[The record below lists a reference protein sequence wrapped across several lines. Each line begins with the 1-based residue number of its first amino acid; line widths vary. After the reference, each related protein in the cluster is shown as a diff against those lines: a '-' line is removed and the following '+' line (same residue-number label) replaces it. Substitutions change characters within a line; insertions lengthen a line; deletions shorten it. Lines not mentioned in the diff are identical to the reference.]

1 MNIMTYKEL
10 RKNMLNMDKKDFTKY
25 LEDNLIIKRYLPI
38 GQKNV
43 IIDVCSHE
51 ATNIIESRLEDGYSN
66 LTDIYIDIEMIKLFD
81 FMFRYINVDFDVTY
95 RSYSEYD
102 LIMQSGFYNY
112 VMFYIEKDYN
122 YICKIFDKVVG
133 LDQLS
138 LFELLNNKLKTPN
151 EESINELISTL
162 DKIKNTDLTKFEHLL
177 ELNDPLNA
185 KVTNII
191 RNNVYNGVKNEIQK

>member
-1 MNIMTYKEL
+1 MTYKEL

>member
-1 MNIMTYKEL
+1 MTYKEL

-66 LTDIYIDIEMIKLFD
+66 LTDIYIDIEMIKIFD

-122 YICKIFDKVVG
+122 YICKIFDKVMG

>member
-1 MNIMTYKEL
+1 MTYKEL

-66 LTDIYIDIEMIKLFD
+66 LTDIYIDIEMIKIFD